1 MEDLRSYIPDLVDS
15 LQKVDPFK
23 IILFGS
29 LAEGSQTEDSDID
42 LVVILNTDVFPRT
55 ADEKLRYKVDV
66 RNAIRDIS
74 FEIPIDL
81 IVYTK
86 AELSKLESINSPFF
100 NELSAKGKILYEK
113 AG

>member
-1 MEDLRSYIPDLVDS
+1 MEDLRSYIPGLVES
-15 LQKVDPFK
+15 LQIVDPVK

-29 LAEGSQTEDSDID
+29 LADGEQQEDSDID
-42 LVVILNTDVFPRT
+42 LVVILNTDVLPQT
-55 ADEKLRYKVDV
+55 ADEKLLYKVKV

-86 AELSKLESINSPFF
+86 AELSRLESIKSPFL
-100 NELSAKGKILYEK
+100 NEISEKGKILYEK
-113 AG
+113 AS

>member
-1 MEDLRSYIPDLVDS
+1 MEDLRSYIPDLIKS
-15 LQKVDPFK
+15 LQKVDPLK

-29 LAEGSQTEDSDID
+29 LAAGLQTEDSDID
-42 LVVILNTDVFPRT
+42 LVVILNTNELPRT
-55 ADEKLRYKVDV
+55 ADEKLSYKVKV
-66 RNAIRDIS
+66 RNAIRDLS

-86 AELSKLESINSPFF
+86 AELSKLESLQSPFF
-100 NELSAKGKILYEK
+100 NEIANKGEILYEK

>member
-1 MEDLRSYIPDLVDS
+1 MEDLRSYIPGLIDS
-15 LQKVDPFK
+15 LQKVNPFK

-29 LAEGSQTEDSDID
+29 LAAGVQNEDSDID
-42 LVVILNTDVFPRT
+42 LVVILNTDALPRT
-55 ADEKLRYKVDV
+55 ADERLQYKVKV
-66 RNAIRDIS
+66 RDAIREIS

-86 AELSKLESINSPFF
+86 AELSKLESLQSPFF
-100 NELSAKGKILYEK
+100 IEITNKGEILYEK

>member
-1 MEDLRSYIPDLVDS
+1 MEDLRSYIPGLVES
-15 LQKVDPFK
+15 LQKLDPVK

-29 LAEGSQTEDSDID
+29 LAAGKQTEESDID
-42 LVVILNTDVFPRT
+42 LVVILNTDVLPQT
-55 ADEKLRYKVDV
+55 ADEKLLYKVKV
-66 RNAIRDIS
+66 RDAIRDIS

-86 AELSKLESINSPFF
+86 AELSKLESIQSPF
-100 NELSAKGKILYEK
+100 LSEISEKGEILYEK